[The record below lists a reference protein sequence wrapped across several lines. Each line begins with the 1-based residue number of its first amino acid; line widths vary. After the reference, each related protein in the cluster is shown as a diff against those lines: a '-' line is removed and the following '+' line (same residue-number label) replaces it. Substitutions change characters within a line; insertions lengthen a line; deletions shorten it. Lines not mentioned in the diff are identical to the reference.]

1 MFIQFA
7 ELLKKTVFKHLKLF
21 LVEFQSCFCIAK
33 TLASL
38 LLFLHPFFFSLR
50 ADNEESQ
57 SPAWLG
63 LNSASAGFVAEAT
76 RRVAVA
82 NFMGELVRQTATL
95 AVDCGD
101 HGQRMCQD
109 RLLLPLLLLL
119 FLGRSLEISALK
131 VGSSLARMRMQHAEK
146 LSR

>member
-1 MFIQFA
+1 MFIQFT

-21 LVEFQSCFCIAK
+21 LVEFQSCFCLAH
-33 TLASL
+33 TLASF

-63 LNSASAGFVAEAT
+63 LNSASAGFVAGAT

-82 NFMGELVRQTATL
+82 NFMGKLVRQTATL

-101 HGQRMCQD
+101 HGQRMWQD
-109 RLLLPLLLLL
+109 RLLL

-146 LSR
+146 LPR